1 MKHQNNDRLNGRNP
15 MKPQNQYQTSYQQQ
29 TQGSN
34 DGGQMNGQSNF
45 EEINRLNAR
54 VRELES
60 QIQMQN
66 NSRKS
71 PTNTLQNSTDMFERG

>member
-1 MKHQNNDRLNGRNP
+1 

-71 PTNTLQNSTDMFERG
+71 PTNTLQNSTDMFERS